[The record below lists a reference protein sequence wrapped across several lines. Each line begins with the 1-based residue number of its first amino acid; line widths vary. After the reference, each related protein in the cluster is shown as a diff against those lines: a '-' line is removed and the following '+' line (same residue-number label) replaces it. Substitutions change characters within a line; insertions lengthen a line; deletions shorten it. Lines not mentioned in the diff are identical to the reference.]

1 MQFEEYFNQCNERIE
16 EYNPLVS
23 FVDYPVYLYDTLEQY
38 CCWTSGFIQYTDYD
52 HITQQFITHIYAYK
66 KPKGKRTQIQEVARR
81 FEHFPTMVRQCRYST
96 YGSGRGFYGIFGK
109 VNPYKYYCSE
119 LICGD
124 KWVEIG
130 DWYDERIKHHGAEIN
145 EPENIIAADLSLQYF
160 AYQKDKYVNL
170 LDYIKC
176 YRKYPI
182 AEVAIRLELYRLATN
197 EKALKIMAENKHF
210 RKFLYKHQ
218 EECKGM
224 AFQTIYNSFKKN
236 ADGNVNDYY
245 NSLMYRI
252 QCGKEIAV
260 KNKELYHQVL
270 KYTTQ
275 EKLVAY
281 FKENGIDPSMYFDYI
296 EACIWLRLNLEDT
309 KVLFPHNF
317 RQMHDDYV
325 EQYFLSKAESEK
337 DKYQNSSIG
346 KAMFKTFKKY
356 ECLAICG
363 DEYSILI
370 ARSKFDLIEE
380 SAVLKHCVGRMSYD
394 QRQAKEETMICFV
407 RQNEALDKP
416 YVTLELDLKS
426 FKVLQCYGINNSKP
440 SEDVKTFVNAWQAN
454 IKNLLKQQ
462 QAQIQ

>member
-1 MQFEEYFNQCNERIE
+1 MQFEDYLKQCNENIE
-16 EYNPLVS
+16 EYNPLIS
-23 FVDYPVYLYDTLEQY
+23 FVDYPVFLYDTLEQY

-52 HITQQFITHIYAYK
+52 HATQQFITHIYAYK

-81 FEHFPTMVRQCRYST
+81 FEHFPTIVRQCRYTT

-109 VNPYKYYCSE
+109 VNPYRYYYSE
-119 LICGD
+119 LVCGD

-252 QCGKEIAV
+252 NCGKEVASS
-260 KNKELYHQVL
+260 NKELYHKVL

-275 EKLVAY
+275 ERLKDY
-281 FKENGIDPSMYFDYI
+281 FEENNISKHLYFDYI
-296 EACIWLRLNLEDT
+296 AACDWLKLNLEDT
-309 KVLFPHNF
+309 KILYPRNF
-317 RQMHDDYV
+317 MEIHDAYT
-325 EQYFLSKAESEK
+325 EQFHREKSKAER
-337 DKYQNSSIG
+337 DGSITDPVSKG
-346 KAMFKTFKKY
+346 MFKTFSKY
-356 ECLAICG
+356 YFFETKG
-363 DEYSILI
+363 EKYSIII
-370 ARSKFDLIEE
+370 AKCKYDLIEE
-380 SAVLKHCVGRMSYD
+380 SSVLKHCVGRMDYD
-394 QRQAKEETMICFV
+394 HRQAREKSMICFV
-407 RQNEALDKP
+407 RKNEELDKP
-416 YVTLELDLKS
+416 LVTVELDLTS
-426 FKVLQCYGINNSKP
+426 FKILQCYGINNSMP
-440 SEDVKTFVNAWQAN
+440 ESDVKNFVNAWQSS
-454 IKNLLKQQ
+454 LKETFREH
-462 QAQIQ
+462 ICMH